1 MAILGLNPHG
11 FTWNYYVMH
20 LLCRFTLYIF
30 FRKVNLINTE
40 NIPMEGGLVL
50 CGTHNNQFVDA
61 MSLMAYFPREINF
74 LVAAVSTKNKWL
86 NFFLK
91 LVNFIPTRRPQDE
104 IFPGTGSVVSLK
116 GDILKAKGASFTK
129 SLTEK
134 ATVIYGSPKVEL
146 FVRKVIDDD
155 TLEVDNSK
163 CLEFEG
169 EINFRILPKVDQSKM
184 FDNCWKLLADGKVVG
199 IFPEGGSH
207 DQLGLLPI
215 KAGVGIIYMGAIEKY
230 NANAQVIA
238 CGINYDNGHKFRST
252 VILEF
257 GVPYKM
263 HELEVK
269 KYKDPEQKKEV
280 VNDFLQLI
288 SRFQ

>member
-1 MAILGLNPHG
+1 
-11 FTWNYYVMH
+11 
-20 LLCRFTLYIF
+20 
-30 FRKVNLINTE
+30 
-40 NIPMEGGLVL
+40 
-50 CGTHNNQFVDA
+50 
-61 MSLMAYFPREINF
+61 MAYFPREINF

-104 IFPGTGSVVSLK
+104 IYAGTGKITSVKGSTLK
-116 GDILKAKGASFTK
+116 GQGTNFTK
-129 SLTEK
+129 TLSEK
-134 ATVIYGSPKVEL
+134 STVIFGSPKVEL
-146 FVRKVIDDD
+146 FVKKVLDDE
-155 TLEVDNSK
+155 TLEIDNSK
-163 CLEFEG
+163 GVELEAEVDFKV
-169 EINFRILPKVDQSKM
+169 LPKVDQAKM
-184 FDNCWKLLADGKVVG
+184 FDNCWKLLAKGQVVG

-230 NANAQVIA
+230 NADVQVMA

-252 VILEF
+252 AILEY

-263 HELEVK
+263 PDEEVHR
-269 KYKDPEQKKEV
+269 YKIPEQKKEV

-288 SRFQ
+288 SKIHLISQ

>member
-1 MAILGLNPHG
+1 MAIFGLNPHG
-11 FTWNYYVMH
+11 FTWNYYMMH

-30 FRKVNLINTE
+30 FRKVTLINTE

-104 IFPGTGSVVSLK
+104 IYPGIGTVVSVKEGELK
-116 GDILKAKGASFTK
+116 GKGANFTK
-129 SLTEK
+129 LLTDK
-134 ATVIYGSPKVEL
+134 STVIYGSPKVEL
-146 FVRKVIDDD
+146 FVKKVVDDD
-155 TLEVDNSK
+155 TLEVDNPK
-163 CLEFEG
+163 GIEFEG
-169 EINFRILPKVDQSKM
+169 ETSFKVLPKVDQSKM
-184 FDNCWKLLADGKVVG
+184 FDNCWKFLAEGKVVG

-207 DQLGLLPI
+207 DQMGLLPI

-230 NANAQVIA
+230 NADAQVIA

-263 HELEVK
+263 QELEVK
-269 KYKDPEQKKEV
+269 RYKDAELKKEV

-288 SRFQ
+288 SRFE

>member
-1 MAILGLNPHG
+1 M
-11 FTWNYYVMH
+11 
-20 LLCRFTLYIF
+20 
-30 FRKVNLINTE
+30 
-40 NIPMEGGLVL
+40 
-50 CGTHNNQFVDA
+50 
-61 MSLMAYFPREINF
+61 
-74 LVAAVSTKNKWL
+74 L

-104 IFPGTGSVVSLK
+104 IYPGTGQVVSVKGSVLK
-116 GDILKAKGASFTK
+116 GKGTSFHKT
-129 SLTEK
+129 LTEK
-134 ATVIYGSPKVEL
+134 STVIYGSPKVEL
-146 FVRKVIDDD
+146 FVKSIVDDE

-163 CLEFEG
+163 GVEFEG
-169 EINFRILPKVDQSKM
+169 AIDYRVLPKVDQAKM
-184 FDNCWKLLADGKVVG
+184 FDNCWKLLAQGQVVG

-230 NANAQVIA
+230 NADPQVLA

-257 GVPYKM
+257 GVPYRM

-280 VNDFLQLI
+280 INDFLLLI
-288 SRFQ
+288 SMINLCSKTTAGCKNYCSKSR